1 MNASY
6 PLRLVLDTDTYNE
19 VDDQFTLAYA
29 CLSSGQV
36 KLEACYAAPFHNA
49 RSHGPADGM
58 EKSYR
63 EIHHVLELIGTDLG
77 GRVYRGATRWLGT
90 ERKPVESDAVADLI
104 ARAMDDSQPGP
115 LHVVG
120 IAAATNLAS
129 ALLLEPRIAQR
140 VRMVWLG
147 GHPYYWP
154 TADEF
159 NLRQDVPA
167 AQVLFESDVPMLHV
181 PCKNVAEHL
190 ITTAAD
196 LREHLPPDH
205 GLGDFLRQRFDL
217 YLTQKGFQSKPLW
230 DVLTVAVLINP
241 GWATIERTSRPRL
254 TDEKRWQRGT
264 TGEIDVVTDV
274 KRDAI
279 FQDLY
284 RKLKRPARA
293 LSASRGTPQP

>member
-1 MNASY
+1 M
-6 PLRLVLDTDTYNE
+6 LDTDTYNE

-29 CLSSGQV
+29 CLSPAQV

-49 RSHGPADGM
+49 RSSGPADGM

-63 EIHHVLELIGTDLG
+63 EIHHVLELVGTDLG
-77 GRVYRGATRWLGT
+77 GRVFRGATRWLGAG
-90 ERKPVESDAVADLI
+90 RRPVESEAVTDLI
-104 ARAMDDSQPGP
+104 SRAMDDSQPGP

-147 GHPYYWP
+147 GHPYDWP

-196 LREHLPPDH
+196 LREHLPPDQ

-241 GWATIERTSRPRL
+241 GWAGIERTSRPRL
-254 TDEKRWQRGT
+254 TDDKRWQRGT
-264 TGEIDVVTDV
+264 TGEIDVVMEV

-284 RKLKRPARA
+284 RKLKGPARVPG
-293 LSASRGTPQP
+293 ASHGTPQP